1 MARPDNARV
10 RHLSEPDVRGAQI
23 HVLSI
28 HYFIS
33 DYKNEVGVM
42 TLVLVLAYPGAEKYY
57 CVECCA
63 RGAAIV
69 GVYRPVIMA
78 SEPDAKK
85 HVSDIHKNNSP
96 EGDEIMLKAVD
107 DMQSVRRTVREHQ
120 STILG
125 V

>member
-1 MARPDNARV
+1 
-10 RHLSEPDVRGAQI
+10 
-23 HVLSI
+23 
-28 HYFIS
+28 
-33 DYKNEVGVM
+33 M
-42 TLVLVLAYPGAEKYY
+42 TLVLLLAYSGTEKYY

-85 HVSDIHKNNSP
+85 HVSDVHKYNSSK
-96 EGDEIMLKAVD
+96 DNEIMIKAVD
-107 DMQSVRRTVREHQ
+107 DMQSIRRTVREHQ
-120 STILG
+120 SAVLG